1 MQAIVDR
8 IEGGIAV
15 LELED
20 QTFVNVRLSEL
31 PAGTSAGDALVEH
44 NDTWELAPTVRT
56 QRRRINNAL
65 MKRLFRR

>member
-8 IEGGIAV
+8 IEDGIAV

-20 QTFVNVRLSEL
+20 QTFVNVSLSEL
-31 PAGTSAGDALVEH
+31 PAGTSAGDAFVER
-44 NDTWELAPTVRT
+44 NGTWELAPTVRT